1 MWVMLLDKIKQVIEN
16 LVKYHT
22 RTVVIA
28 ALIVAVVI
36 IIKNKVLNKLYRVMK
51 AIIKKSVNKIDDK
64 IIAAVEKPA
73 GCMFF
78 TVILYFALMYLYKQT
93 GYKEIMTFANKLL
106 KVSLILCLCWIIY
119 NFNLENS
126 ILYNKLEK
134 KCMDKDKKIIFPFV
148 SIVIRIAIIII
159 IVLVIVKEFKLT
171 GFFTGLG
178 LGGLAI
184 ALAAQDTLSNLFG
197 GMIIVLDK
205 PFCIGDWIQ
214 TNEIEGIVEEITFRS
229 TKIRTFAK
237 ALVTI
242 PNSKLANADI
252 TNWAQRNRRRIHFKI
267 TLSEET
273 SSESLHNCVERIE
286 KMINSTKGITDEL
299 NIINFDGFTDEGYEI
314 FIYMYTDVIEYKEY
328 QKIKET
334 VNFKI
339 LEILDDEGVH
349 IAVRNNIKFL
359 E

>member
-1 MWVMLLDKIKQVIEN
+1 MLLDKIKEIIEN
-16 LVKYHT
+16 LLKYHT
-22 RTVVIA
+22 RTVLMVVVVFA
-28 ALIVAVVI
+28 AFV
-36 IIKNKVLNKLYRVMK
+36 IIKNKILNKIYCMIK
-51 AIIKKSVNKIDDK
+51 ALIKKSVNKVDDK
-64 IIAAVEKPA
+64 IIVAIEKPA
-73 GCMFF
+73 QCMFF
-78 TVILYFALMYLYKQT
+78 SVVVYFALIYLYKQT
-93 GYKEIMTFANKLL
+93 NYKEIFEFANKFL
-106 KVSLILCLCWIIY
+106 KVAIILCVCWIVY

-148 SIVIRIAIIII
+148 SIVIRISIIII
-159 IVLVIVKEFKLT
+159 IILVIVNEFKLT

-178 LGGLAI
+178 IGGLAI

-273 SSESLHNCVERIE
+273 SSKSLHNCVDRIE
-286 KMINSTKGITDEL
+286 KMVNSTKGITDEL
-299 NIINFDGFTDEGYEI
+299 NIINFDKFTDGGYEI

-328 QKIKET
+328 QKMKET

-339 LEILDDEGVH
+339 LEILEDEGVH
-349 IAVRNNIKFL
+349 ISVRNNIKFL

>member
-1 MWVMLLDKIKQVIEN
+1 MDKIKQIIEN
-16 LVKYHT
+16 LIKYHT
-22 RTVVIA
+22 RTVIITV
-28 ALIVAVVI
+28 LIVSAFI
-36 IIKNKVLNKLYRVMK
+36 IIKNKVLNKAYKMIK
-51 AIIKKSVNKIDDK
+51 AMIRKSVNKLDDK
-64 IIAAVEKPA
+64 VIAAIEKPIQ
-73 GCMFF
+73 CVFF
-78 TVILYFALMYLYKQT
+78 TLILYFSLMYLYKQT
-93 GYKEIMTFANKLL
+93 GYMEILEFANKGL
-106 KVSLILCLCWIIY
+106 KVSIILCFCWVIY

-134 KCMDKDKKIIFPFV
+134 KCMDKDKKIIFPFI
-148 SIVIRIAIIII
+148 SIVIRISIIII
-159 IVLVIVKEFKLT
+159 IILVIVKEFKLT
-171 GFFTGLG
+171 GFFAGLG

-242 PNSKLANADI
+242 PNSKLANANI

-267 TLSEET
+267 ILSEET
-273 SSESLHNCVERIE
+273 ASESLHNCVYRIE
-286 KMINSTKGITDEL
+286 KMINNTKGITNEL
-299 NIINFDGFTDEGYEI
+299 NIINFDGFTDEGYEL

-328 QKIKET
+328 QKMKET

-339 LEILDDEGVH
+339 LEILEDEGVH
-349 IAVRNNIKFL
+349 IAVRNNIKIL
-359 E
+359 K